1 MHKVILLIKK
11 KVNVAKKL
19 LRQQRVNYIVP
30 ADYTEES
37 RAYQLVCA
45 IIDKIKADRLE
56 TKSSRDEAARKMH
69 DDLIRMQCKHTEF
82 ESNLKI
88 LFEQSIKNS
97 NDISEL
103 SRQHAEVMVTLRNI
117 LDTLKEIKDK

>member
-1 MHKVILLIKK
+1 MEMSPELGAAIVAVLLA
-11 KVNVAKKL
+11 VANWLKSK
-19 LRQQRVNYIVP
+19 
-30 ADYTEES
+30 TE
-37 RAYQLVCA
+37 
-45 IIDKIKADRLE
+45 IDKIKADRIE
-56 TKSSRDEAARKMH
+56 TKTSRDEAAQQMH

-103 SRQHAEVMVTLRNI
+103 SKQHAEVMVTLRNI

>member
-1 MHKVILLIKK
+1 MTPEL
-11 KVNVAKKL
+11 VAAIIAVLMAAANWLKSK
-19 LRQQRVNYIVP
+19 
-30 ADYTEES
+30 TE
-37 RAYQLVCA
+37 
-45 IIDKIKADRLE
+45 IDKIKADRLE
-56 TKSSRDEAARKMH
+56 TKSSRDEAAQQMH
-69 DDLIRMQCKHTEF
+69 DDLIRMQCKQTEF

>member
-1 MHKVILLIKK
+1 MSPELGAAIVAVLLA
-11 KVNVAKKL
+11 VANWLKSK
-19 LRQQRVNYIVP
+19 
-30 ADYTEES
+30 TE
-37 RAYQLVCA
+37 
-45 IIDKIKADRLE
+45 IDKIKADRIE
-56 TKSSRDEAARKMH
+56 TKTSRDEAAQQMH

-103 SRQHAEVMVTLRNI
+103 SKQHAEVMVTLRNI